1 MPICRPDDRAGP
13 DFLHRQGKF
22 GAHANADFAGPALD
36 QPGNNPAKET
46 LRSIVRK
53 QENTMLKSTVT
64 IAFALALSMLP
75 ATAQQT
81 KPDTAPQQT
90 LAIGMPIYSSDGEK
104 LGEVT
109 QVGMHEGRHAVVA
122 QLEPSVSGAK
132 VLIPTEMMRQHENDR
147 LELSMTAAEVRNTIS
162 KP

>member
-1 MPICRPDDRAGP
+1 M
-13 DFLHRQGKF
+13 
-22 GAHANADFAGPALD
+22 
-36 QPGNNPAKET
+36 
-46 LRSIVRK
+46 V
-53 QENTMLKSTVT
+53 KSTVT
-64 IAFALALSMLP
+64 VAFALALSILP

-81 KPDTAPQQT
+81 KPDTAQQTKPDTAQQQT